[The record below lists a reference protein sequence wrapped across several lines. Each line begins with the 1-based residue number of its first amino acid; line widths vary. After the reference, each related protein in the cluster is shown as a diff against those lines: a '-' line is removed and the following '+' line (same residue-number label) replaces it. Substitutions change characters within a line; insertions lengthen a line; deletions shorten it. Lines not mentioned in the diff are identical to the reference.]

1 MDWRIGMRMLAV
13 VALVLLAVATIL
25 TKKPPATYGM
35 KPKGEIIGGAA
46 KGAPPR
52 VWTVKEAF
60 KTYVV
65 WGSILAFFCSCFS
78 EFLIWS
84 QLVSYWVK
92 DAGMSMGVSTNLY
105 AFLGVLGCIF
115 APLLGTLS
123 DKYAG
128 RVGNETVARRRLM
141 FVAPACGLLGMACLL
156 LGIHSLAITILACVF
171 FAMYWQGMPAQVT
184 GYMGSVFGP
193 SFPKIWGLATL
204 IIMGIGPAL
213 GSYLGAR
220 LYVVFGS
227 YRVSFIMALVMFGL
241 SAFFALTLPKKIR
254 EMEQRSDG

>member
-1 MDWRIGMRMLAV
+1 
-13 VALVLLAVATIL
+13 
-25 TKKPPATYGM
+25 
-35 KPKGEIIGGAA
+35 
-46 KGAPPR
+46 
-52 VWTVKEAF
+52 
-60 KTYVV
+60 
-65 WGSILAFFCSCFS
+65 
-78 EFLIWS
+78 
-84 QLVSYWVK
+84 
-92 DAGMSMGVSTNLY
+92 
-105 AFLGVLGCIF
+105 
-115 APLLGTLS
+115 
-123 DKYAG
+123 
-128 RVGNETVARRRLM
+128 
-141 FVAPACGLLGMACLL
+141 
-156 LGIHSLAITILACVF
+156 
-171 FAMYWQGMPAQVT
+171 MPAQVT